1 MKKISTLIISAL
13 MLFSLTACRDTSSG
27 NGTSSDRTGQNSG
40 SASKLDSAGTQNE
53 SSSTQGETAPS
64 ESESAKTLVAYF
76 SATNTTK
83 EIAEKIA
90 KAVSGNLYE
99 IIPQD
104 PYTSADLNYNNSKSR
119 SSVEMNDP
127 DIRPA
132 ILGSVDNME
141 QYDIVFIGYPI
152 WWGDAPRIVSTFA
165 ESYDFSGKTVVP
177 FCTSSSS
184 GVGSS
189 ASNLKRQ
196 SGSGNWLD
204 GTRLKSNSS
213 DSDISGW
220 INGLGLNL

>member
-1 MKKISTLIISAL
+1 MKKISALIISAL
-13 MLFSLTACRDTSSG
+13 MLFSLTACGNTSSG
-27 NGTSSDRTGQNSG
+27 NGTSSNRTEQNSG
-40 SASKLDSAGTQNE
+40 SAGNQNE

-64 ESESAKTLVAYF
+64 DSENAKILVAYF

-83 EIAEKIA
+83 GIAEKIA
-90 KAVSGNLYE
+90 KSVSGDLYQ
-99 IIPQD
+99 IVPQE
-104 PYTSADLNYNNSKSR
+104 PYTSDDLNYNNSKSR

-127 DIRPA
+127 DVRPA
-132 ILGSVDNME
+132 ISGSVDNME
-141 QYDIVFIGYPI
+141 QYDIVFVGYPI
-152 WWGDAPRIVSTFA
+152 WWGDAPRIVSTFV
-165 ESYDFSGKTVVP
+165 ESYSFTDKTVVP

-196 SGSGNWLD
+196 SGGGNWLD

-213 DSDISGW
+213 DSDIYGW